1 MLAPL
6 VGSMIWSS
14 PPAFSNLL
22 WASPPQQKSAAT
34 ESRCKKKIL
43 GCRRETVGQSVGR
56 PDFSRT
62 VGRPWV
68 KNESNKWGPSFPRS
82 CSLRN
87 ARAPPRAGDKKNAQ
101 VFKKT
106 VPTQARYMAPVWG
119 GRCRYCTSQI
129 ACLHDRSLYNHV
141 CSRSFAFVVACL
153 HDRLLN

>member
-56 PDFSRT
+56 SARIFSD
-62 VGRPWV
+62 GRAAMGQKRV
-68 KNESNKWGPSFPRS
+68 KKMGPQFPEILFS
-82 CSLRN
+82 KKC
-87 ARAPPRAGDKKNAQ
+87 ARAAAGGGQKKRTSFQKNGPNTGPLYGTRLGG
-101 VFKKT
+101 K
-106 VPTQARYMAPVWG
+106 VPLRIP
-119 GRCRYCTSQI
+119 I